1 MTSYIISYELRHLVE
16 HQEADL
22 LAALEV
28 FEDRCK
34 ALATVWFVCSPW
46 SAVQI
51 RSHLVVHL
59 GQDDSLIVEPLPL
72 NEGWSAWV
80 GQDVRDWLAKH
91 LGPSN

>member
-1 MTSYIISYELRHLVE
+1 MTCYIISYEMRQHADR
-16 HQEADL
+16 QEQDL

-46 SAVQI
+46 TVEQI
-51 RSHLVVHL
+51 RSHLEVHL
-59 GQDDSLIVEPLPL
+59 DQDDSLIVESLPL

-80 GQDVRDWLAKH
+80 AEDVRDWLAKH